1 MTHNFM
7 FHDFVFISAKITLS
21 IIAGGFDGKSKYLSS
36 VEVLSGNL
44 RNNVLPNLPSE
55 IRGSSMVMHDKSIL
69 ICGGSNNFTKCLQ
82 LDQDSWIEHS
92 TLNKKRDYSLAVTTR
107 STTFIFGGESNPN
120 TYEFLPK
127 DSTEWQMGLKEIPG
141 VGFSHGCAMAV
152 KSEQEIWLIGGCG
165 IYERIVSFH
174 VNDHTFVELPSKLIE
189 PRYEH
194 RCAYIPN
201 TNKILVT
208 GGNYQDSTEIIDTE
222 DGSVTMASPMN
233 LKRSD
238 HGIGVITINGE
249 DKLAVFGGYS
259 RGRFLNSIELYDA
272 ETGQWEISDLKL
284 NQARHGFGFLNVK
297 LDELIDFDNHS

>member
-1 MTHNFM
+1 M
-7 FHDFVFISAKITLS
+7 S

-44 RNNVLPNLPSE
+44 RNNLLPNLPSE
-55 IRGSSMVMHDKSIL
+55 IRGSSMVMHNKSIL
-69 ICGGSNNFTKCLQ
+69 ICGGTNNFTKCLQ
-82 LDQDSWIEHS
+82 LDQDSWIDHS
-92 TLNKKRDYSLAVTTR
+92 TLNKKRDYSLAVTTS

-120 TYEFLPK
+120 TYEFLSK
-127 DSTEWQMGLKEIPG
+127 DSTEWQMGLKEIPR

-201 TNKILVT
+201 TNEILVT

-222 DGSVTMASPMN
+222 DGSVIMASPMN
-233 LKRSD
+233 SKRVA
-238 HGIGVITINGE
+238 HGMGVMTINGE
-249 DKLAVFGGYS
+249 NKLAVFGGYD
-259 RGRFLNSIELYDA
+259 GRNGLDSVELYNNQT
-272 ETGQWEISDLKL
+272 EKWEMTEFKL
-284 NQARHGFGFLNVK
+284 REAKSRFGFLTIK
-297 LDELIDFDNHS
+297 LGDILSKS

>member
-7 FHDFVFISAKITLS
+7 FDDIVFISAKVTLS
-21 IIAGGFDGKSKYLSS
+21 IIAGGFDGKSNDLSS
-36 VEVLSGNL
+36 VEVLTGNL
-44 RNNVLPNLPSE
+44 RSNLRPNLPSE

-69 ICGGSNNFTKCLQ
+69 ICGGSNNFQTCLQ

-92 TLNKKRDYSLAVTTR
+92 TLNKKRDYSLAVTTS

-127 DSTEWQMGLKEIPG
+127 DSKTWQMGLKEIPG

-201 TNKILVT
+201 TNEILVT

-222 DGSVTMASPMN
+222 DGSVIMASPMN
-233 LKRSD
+233 FKRED
-238 HGIGVITINGE
+238 HGMGVVTVNGE
-249 DKLAVFGGYS
+249 DRVAVFGGHDGENELDS
-259 RGRFLNSIELYDA
+259 VELYNTQT
-272 ETGQWEISDLKL
+272 EKWEMLDLKL
-284 NQARHGFGFLNVK
+284 REPKLGIGFLTIK
-297 LDELIDFDNHS
+297 LGDIISQL